1 MTTPHPAGW
10 YLDPQGRADH
20 RYWDGSV
27 WTDQVSREGVVTID
41 PVHPERVVE
50 TRDPEPAGSSKLPTD
65 MVGVESKVS
74 PGVPATPPGAP
85 GEPTTTSR
93 NRTKLVVG
101 GVGVAVL
108 LAVAL
113 AVALTGSG
121 GSGGGS
127 GSGSGQ
133 VANENSS
140 QALDN
145 PVTGPSGSPKEL
157 WSYNCADACSIR
169 ADANHVYA
177 TMDVG
182 SPLSQHTFDPGF
194 TPDTSLPRGAHAVET
209 IALDAATGKVAW
221 KADVDGSTN
230 DVEVDD
236 GVVLVTT
243 DDQSRDFTLADPTTT
258 VTVFDAATGKKL
270 WSAHGTVEDYASPG
284 TVAVGNTTSGS
295 YRTTYLDARTGKERW
310 SQVGRLL
317 GICDGRAV
325 ITSVGTIDVTDPT
338 TGKDVRTIHTGGRTA
353 SGQVCGNDL
362 IVGYTNDALDIYGP
376 TTGKKLSTTSGGSA
390 DTLLAAGG
398 RVFAIDAEGTL
409 RSIDPSNG
417 KVEWSNPD
425 VADGN
430 HVHLYPWLD
439 GKLLVITDGLPTLV
453 SQASGEA
460 TEPRY
465 QANNAWAI
473 ARNGIY
479 VAGDSSV
486 ALLRSRDLHV
496 EWETDLETLRT
507 SGSIDDIEV
516 GGGRLFVLHQFG
528 ITAYR

>member
-1 MTTPHPAGW
+1 MDIMTTPHPAGW
-10 YLDPQGRADH
+10 YPDPLGRADH

-27 WTDQVSREGVVTID
+27 WTDQASRDGVVAID

-50 TRDPEPAGSSKLPTD
+50 PRHPEPAASSKIP
-65 MVGVESKVS
+65 M
-74 PGVPATPPGAP
+74 P
-85 GEPTTTSR
+85 TTSR
-93 NRTKLVVG
+93 RRTKLVV
-101 GVGVAVL
+101 VGAACVAVL
-108 LAVAL
+108 LTVAL
-113 AVALTGSG
+113 VLTRGDGSG
-121 GSGGGS
+121 GSGG
-127 GSGSGQ
+127 GSGQ

-140 QALDN
+140 LILDN
-145 PVTGPSGSPKEL
+145 PVAGPSARPKKL
-157 WSYNCADACSIR
+157 WSYNCAEPCSIM

-182 SPLSQHTFDPGF
+182 SPLSQHTFDPRF

-209 IALDAATGKVAW
+209 LALDGATGKVAW

-230 DVEVDD
+230 DVEVAD

-243 DDQSRDFTLADPTTT
+243 DDPSRDFTLAAPTTT
-258 VTVFDAATGKKL
+258 VTALDAATGKKL
-270 WSAHGTVEDYASPG
+270 WSAHGTVEDYAIPG

-295 YRTTYLDARTGKERW
+295 YRTAYLDARTGNERW
-310 SQVGRLL
+310 SRVGRLL

-325 ITSVGTIDVTDPT
+325 ITSGGTVDLTDPT
-338 TGKDVRTIHTGGRTA
+338 TGKDVRTIHTGSRSA
-353 SGQVCGNDL
+353 SGGVCGKDL
-362 IVGYTNDALDIYGP
+362 IVVDANDALDIYSP
-376 TTGKKLSTTSGGSA
+376 TKGKKLSTASGGSA

-398 RVFAIDAEGTL
+398 RVFAIDADGTM

-417 KVEWSNPD
+417 KEEWSNPD

-439 GKLLVITDGLPTLV
+439 GKLLVVTDGLPTLV

-460 TEPRY
+460 TGPGY
-465 QANNAWAI
+465 QTSNAWAI
-473 ARNGIY
+473 AKNGLY

-496 EWETDLETLRT
+496 EWETDLAALRT
-507 SGSIDDIEV
+507 SGSIDDVEV

-528 ITAYR
+528 ITAYG